1 VKQPFVMKNKNCIN
15 FHAKLNN
22 EVRNRGY
29 IETIN
34 YLKCVEN
41 YVWKDL
47 VSDAFRWYQQ
57 SGVHAEVQKK
67 ELTLM
72 ETEINVH
79 FFVEG
84 VWAWT
89 TFQALRYIYP
99 QVIFRFSC
107 MLKPGRTTRSDK
119 STHSELFSSYKLITQ

>member
-1 VKQPFVMKNKNCIN
+1 MTNKNCIN

-47 VSDAFRWYQQ
+47 VSDAFRWYQR
-57 SGVHAEVQKK
+57 SGEHAEVQKK

-79 FFVEG
+79 F
-84 VWAWT
+84 
-89 TFQALRYIYP
+89 L
-99 QVIFRFSC
+99 
-107 MLKPGRTTRSDK
+107 
-119 STHSELFSSYKLITQ
+119 